1 MAKSL
6 FRAIAAI
13 ALAAFAPAAAQAV
26 TVYSSYDFDFSDSYV
41 VGALDT
47 TTVGNSV
54 VFRSKTDPLL
64 KVKATAWSI
73 DKNSSGSGDDVVT
86 AATLKLW
93 SGGLGV
99 KNKNEADTSPQHSI
113 DNGVG
118 SSEGSRNNMVDFVM
132 LQFDYDVAVTNIT
145 TGWVSGDQDASLRV
159 GAGPTSNP
167 TMWDSSLGLDGK
179 KVYGSSGNI
188 ELADYVNIASSTL
201 NSRNDNPFTDGT
213 PGSRDVNGGNQ
224 HGMIWLLGAL
234 YGSENDDYFKLDM
247 LNVTVFPTVPEP
259 STWMTMIL
267 GFGFIGWMMRRRK
280 APFGKGAALAA

>member
-13 ALAAFAPAAAQAV
+13 ALAAFAPTVAQAV
-26 TVYSSYDFDFSDSYV
+26 TVYGSYDFDFSGGFV
-41 VGALDT
+41 VGDLDET
-47 TTVGNSV
+47 TPGNSI
-54 VFRSKTDPLL
+54 VFRSTSDPLL

-73 DKNSSGSGDDVVT
+73 DKGNSGNGDDVVNK
-86 AATLKLW
+86 ATLQLW
-93 SGGLGV
+93 NGGLGV
-99 KNKNEADTSPQHSI
+99 KNMYESDTSPSHSI
-113 DNGVG
+113 DNSGL
-118 SSEGSRNNMVDFVM
+118 VDFVM
-132 LQFDYDVAVTNIT
+132 LQFDYDVAVKNIT

-267 GFGFIGWMMRRRK
+267 GFGFIGSMMRRRK

>member
-13 ALAAFAPAAAQAV
+13 ALAAFAPTTAQAV

-73 DKNSSGSGDDVVT
+73 DKNDAGTGDDVVT

-118 SSEGSRNNMVDFVM
+118 SSEGSPNNMVDFVM
-132 LQFDYDVAVTNIT
+132 LQFDYDVDINGLT
-145 TGWVSGDQDASLRV
+145 TGWVSEDQDASLRV
-159 GAGPTSNP
+159 GKGNP
-167 TMWDSSLGLDGK
+167 FNWNASLGLDGK
-179 KVYGSSGNI
+179 KVFGSTGSV
-188 ELADYVNIASSTL
+188 ELSDYVNMASSSL
-201 NSRNDNPFTDGT
+201 DSRIDTSAAGT
-213 PGSRDVNGGNQ
+213 PGSRTVNSGNQ
-224 HGMIWLLGAL
+224 HGMMWLIGAL
-234 YGSENDDYFKLDM
+234 YGSDNHDYFKLDM

-267 GFGFIGWMMRRRK
+267 GFGFIGSMMRRRK

>member
-13 ALAAFAPAAAQAV
+13 ALAAFAPTTAQAV

-113 DNGVG
+113 DNGIG
-118 SSEGSRNNMVDFVM
+118 ATEGTPNNMVDFVM
-132 LQFDYDVAVTNIT
+132 LQFDYDVDVNSIT

-159 GAGPTSNP
+159 GKGDPFNWNAP
-167 TMWDSSLGLDGK
+167 LGLDGK
-179 KVYGSSGNI
+179 KVVGSTAAVELSDYVNMASPLDSRVDNGSSG
-188 ELADYVNIASSTL
+188 
-201 NSRNDNPFTDGT
+201 T
-213 PGSRDVNGGNQ
+213 PGTRGVNGGNQ

-234 YGSENDDYFKLDM
+234 YGSDNNDFFKLDM

-267 GFGFIGWMMRRRK
+267 GFGFIGSMMRRRK
-280 APFGKGAALAA
+280 APFGKGAVLAA